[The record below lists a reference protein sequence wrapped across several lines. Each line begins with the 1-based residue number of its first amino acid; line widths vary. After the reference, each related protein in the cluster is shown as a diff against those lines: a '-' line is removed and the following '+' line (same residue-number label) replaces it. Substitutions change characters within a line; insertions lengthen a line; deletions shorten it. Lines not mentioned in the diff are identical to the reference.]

1 MDELFRQAT
10 GWLGWLP
17 TVALSTPIPQILM
30 ALDGR
35 VEWVTLT
42 NPFGGGK
49 SQKGAMATT
58 PDAMMALLD
67 AL

>member
-10 GWLGWLP
+10 GWLGWVP
-17 TVALSTPIPQILM
+17 AVALSTSIPQILM
-30 ALDGR
+30 ALDGK
-35 VEWVTLT
+35 VEFTTLT

-49 SQKGAMATT
+49 KKEPMATT
-58 PDAMMALLD
+58 PEAMMALMD

>member
-10 GWLGWLP
+10 GWLGWVP
-17 TVALSTPIPQILM
+17 AVALSTPIPQILM
-30 ALDGR
+30 ALDGK
-35 VEWVTLT
+35 VEFTTLT

-49 SQKGAMATT
+49 KAAGATATT
-58 PDAMMALLD
+58 PEQMMALLD